1 MTLTFTKATKKALK
15 ARVAIEGPSGSGK
28 TYTALLTARA
38 LAGPGGKVAVVD
50 TERRSASLYA
60 DRFDF
65 DALELDSFAPTML
78 IDALEAAAGYDVVVI
93 DSLSHFWM
101 GVDGMLEQVDRAG
114 KRGGGNN
121 FAGWKEMRPVE
132 RRMVDAMLAFPGH
145 VLATLRVKTD
155 YVVETNDRGRA
166 VPKKVGLRAE
176 QREGLEYEFT
186 LVASMDLENTLVVTK
201 SRCPELAGQVIARPD
216 ESFGLTMLAWLNSG
230 ETATETATQIRDEI
244 LAAGPLTVD
253 EYRARHAKAR
263 AAGLLSVAIQDEH
276 GDTTTLGEW
285 IVARGKAVGGGSSAD
300 RGQPPPVQEV
310 Q

>member
-1 MTLTFTKATKKALK
+1 MTLAFTKATKKALK

-28 TYTALLTARA
+28 TYTALMTARA
-38 LAGPGGKVAVVD
+38 LAGPGGKVALVD

-65 DALELDSFAPTML
+65 DALELDAFAPYVL
-78 IDALEAAAGYDVVVI
+78 IDALAAAAPYEVVVI

-145 VLATLRVKTD
+145 LLATLRVKTD
-155 YVVETNDRGRA
+155 YVVETNDRGKS

-186 LVASMDLENTLVVTK
+186 LVAAMDLENTMVVTK
-201 SRCPELAGQVIARPD
+201 SRCPELAGAVIARPD
-216 ESFGLTMLAWLNSG
+216 ETFGLTLLTWLNSG
-230 ETATETATQIRDEI
+230 ETATETVMQIRDRI
-244 LAAGPLTVD
+244 LAAEPLTLD
-253 EYRARHAKAR
+253 EYRGEHAKAK
-263 AAGLLSVAIQDEH
+263 AGGLLGAAMQDEH
-276 GDTTTLGEW
+276 GDTTTFGEW
-285 IVARGKAVGGGSSAD
+285 IVARGKAAGGGTSANAGD
-300 RGQPPPVQEV
+300 
-310 Q
+310 